1 MVSTHV
7 SARLPRFTRILAS
20 LCALSVWLLG
30 VLAVSPELHGHVHS
44 DSMAAHHEC
53 AVTLFQHG
61 VENPA
66 GTVDLTVGPAPV
78 AGAALVLPEF
88 RLCTAAD
95 VRLNHGRGPPRR

>member
-1 MVSTHV
+1 MVPSHA
-7 SARLPRFTRILAS
+7 SARLPRFARILAG

-30 VLAVSPELHGHVHS
+30 ALAVSPELHGHVHA
-44 DSMAAHHEC
+44 DATAAHHEC

-66 GTVDLTVGPAPV
+66 GAVDLTVGPAAA
-78 AGAALVLPEF
+78 AGTALVLPEF
-88 RLCTAAD
+88 RPRTAAD